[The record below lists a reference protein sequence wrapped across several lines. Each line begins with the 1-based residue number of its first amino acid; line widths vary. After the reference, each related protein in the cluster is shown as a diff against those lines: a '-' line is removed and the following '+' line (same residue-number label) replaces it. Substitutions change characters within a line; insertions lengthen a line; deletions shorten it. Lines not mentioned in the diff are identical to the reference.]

1 MKTVKVTFCN
11 GYSLVT
17 SINGT
22 HDEIISYYVGRW
34 FNLGRGENDLMAKGV
49 SVQFLS

>member
-11 GYSLVT
+11 GHSLVT

-22 HDEIISYYVGRW
+22 HDEIIVYYVGRH
-34 FNLGRGENDLMAKGV
+34 FNLGGENDLMAKGV